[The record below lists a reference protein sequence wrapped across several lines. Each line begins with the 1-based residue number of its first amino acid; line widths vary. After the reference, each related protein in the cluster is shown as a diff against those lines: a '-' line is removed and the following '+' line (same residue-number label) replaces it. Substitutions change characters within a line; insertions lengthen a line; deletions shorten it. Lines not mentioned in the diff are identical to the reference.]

1 MVKSPFPWQDST
13 RFRCAR
19 ESHSK
24 RRSPH
29 GPRGG
34 KGMKVGFIGLG
45 TMGASM
51 ASNLQ
56 AGGHELSVSD
66 VRREAAAPHLK
77 AGAPRE
83 DTPPQGSGGVGGG
96 LTPPSRAEEGGAVAV
111 GPDAPS

>member
-34 KGMKVGFIGLG
+34 EGMKVGFIGLG

-56 AGGHELSVSD
+56 AGGHQL
-66 VRREAAAPHLK
+66 
-77 AGAPRE
+77 
-83 DTPPQGSGGVGGG
+83 QGSGVRKEAATPQLQAGRGWGGSPRAVAGGVEGG
-96 LTPPSRAEEGGAVAV
+96 LTPLSGSQEVEGVA
-111 GPDAPS
+111 PRS